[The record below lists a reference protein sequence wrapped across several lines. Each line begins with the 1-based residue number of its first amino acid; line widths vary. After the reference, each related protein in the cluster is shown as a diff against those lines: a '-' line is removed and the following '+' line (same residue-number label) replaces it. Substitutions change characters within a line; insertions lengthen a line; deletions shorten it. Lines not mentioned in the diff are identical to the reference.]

1 MSLLAL
7 VAVDDDLTRA
17 CSKSL
22 SNVFIIG
29 VPANVLSLVFALFI
43 SNINIK
49 KKPETETEMNV
60 PRRDNV
66 ASGDRLMTSDGRP
79 PIAEKTRSRRSSKE
93 V

>member
-22 SNVFIIG
+22 SVVYIIG

-49 KKPETETEMNV
+49 KKPETETETNV
-60 PRRDNV
+60 PRGDNV
-66 ASGDRLMTSDGRP
+66 ASGERPTTSDGQT
-79 PIAEKTRSRRSSKE
+79 PIAEK
-93 V
+93 

>member
-1 MSLLAL
+1 VSLLAL

-22 SNVFIIG
+22 SIVYIIS

-49 KKPETETEMNV
+49 KKPETETEKNV
-60 PRRDNV
+60 PRGDNV
-66 ASGDRLMTSDGRP
+66 ASGERPTTSDGQP
-79 PIAEKTRSRRSSKE
+79 PIAEKTRSRRSS
-93 V
+93 